1 MKRRLLYSLMLL
13 APMLI
18 RAQYHLDTLHYAG
31 DSKAFIDIVYLGDGF
46 TEDEL
51 DKFADFVKEQN
62 ENFFDKTPLLQ
73 YKSMFNVFYVKTP
86 SNVSGAGMTPDAPID
101 NIFGTCFGTSGVD
114 RMPWPTKWGK
124 VYEVLNAVKPDYDL
138 VPIVVNSE
146 KYGGG
151 GGSPFICF
159 SMNKSSIEVLR
170 HESGH
175 ALAGLADEYW
185 YNGRERPNQ
194 TKDITNLKW
203 KNWMG
208 DEEIGTYRY
217 SDNPDD
223 EGYPWYRPH
232 QNCLMRFLNRDFCA
246 VCREAFIESIHK
258 MSKNIIG
265 YDPITSTQ
273 KEIQDYPMTFKLN
286 LLKPDPNTLRVKW
299 MLDNKVIA
307 SNVDEITIESKDYK
321 EGEYTLSASVED
333 TTLYVRTDDHT
344 KLHTNVVKWDVK
356 ISVSSG
362 IKVISDATAEFMIE
376 TLPFDTELVI
386 RGSHQLKQ
394 PVVAVLTD
402 MNGRKVVQGSFDN
415 TNYCRLNTA
424 QLPSGVYVLQIL
436 QDNQL
441 LYTNKVL
448 KRRLL

>member
-1 MKRRLLYSLMLL
+1 MKKILTICLIL
-13 APMLI
+13 AMKLNGM
-18 RAQYHLDTLHYAG
+18 AQYKLDTIYYAG
-31 DSKAFIDIVYLGDGF
+31 PSELFADIVFLGDGF
-46 TEDEL
+46 TASEMDSFEFL
-51 DKFADFVKEQN
+51 VRQHASQYFE
-62 ENFFDKTPLLQ
+62 KTPLKE
-73 YKSMFNVFYVKTP
+73 YKNMFNVFYVKTP
-86 SNVSGAGMTPDAPID
+86 SNESGAGMTPEEPID

-114 RMPWPTKWGK
+114 RMPWPTKWNK
-124 VYEVLNAVKPDYDL
+124 VYEVLKKTKPDYDM
-138 VPIVVNSE
+138 VPILVNKV

-151 GGSPFICF
+151 GSVPFICY
-159 SMNKSSIEVLR
+159 SIDNSCVETLR

-203 KNWMG
+203 KNWIG

-258 MSKNIIG
+258 MSKNILG

-333 TTLYVRTDDHT
+333 TTLYVRTDDHS

-362 IKVISDATAEFMIE
+362 IKVISDATAEFTIE

-386 RGSHQLKQ
+386 RGAYQLKQ

-402 MNGRKVVQGSFDN
+402 MNGRKIVQGTFDD

-424 QLPSGVYVLQIL
+424 QFPSGVYLLQIL
-436 QDNQL
+436 QNNQL
-441 LYTNKVL
+441 LYSNKVL
-448 KRRLL
+448 KR

>member
-31 DSKAFIDIVYLGDGF
+31 DSKVFIDIVYLGDGF
-46 TEDEL
+46 TEDEM

-86 SNVSGAGMTPDAPID
+86 SNVSGAGMTPDAPVD

-175 ALAGLADEYW
+175 ALGGLADEYW
-185 YNGRERPNQ
+185 YKGREAANMTQILSP
-194 TKDITNLKW
+194 LKW
-203 KNWMG
+203 ERWM
-208 DEEIGTYRY
+208 DEDGVGTYRH
-217 SDNPDD
+217 SND
-223 EGYPWYRPH
+223 ENEEAYNWYRPH
-232 QNCLMRFLNRDFCA
+232 QQCLMRYLNRDYCP
-246 VCREAFIESIHK
+246 VCREALIERIHAR
-258 MSKNIIG
+258 SKNVIS
-265 YDPITSTQ
+265 YTPEENTVPLETEDVLFS
-273 KEIQDYPMTFKLN
+273 LN
-286 LLKPDPNTLRVKW
+286 LLKPEPNTLRVEW
-299 MLDNKVIA
+299 LLDG
-307 SNVDEITIESKDYK
+307 ESVALGQDSYRMKA
-321 EGEYTLSASVED
+321 GAVANGQHQLTAIVED
-333 TTLYVRTDDHT
+333 TTLMVRTEDHT
-344 KLHTNVVKWDVK
+344 QLHAATVVWDVSVNTPSGI
-356 ISVSSG
+356 ISVSTNEYLVG
-362 IKVISDATAEFMIE
+362 P
-376 TLPFDTELVI
+376 LPFETVLVFSNKHPQQLETRMEL
-386 RGSHQLKQ
+386 
-394 PVVAVLTD
+394 
-402 MNGRKVVQGSFDN
+402 
-415 TNYCRLNTA
+415 LNTA
-424 QLPSGVYVLQIL
+424 GFISASATFQDDANCRLTTTQLPAGVYLLRVYQKG
-436 QDNQL
+436 QL
-441 LYTNKVL
+441 VYQRKIT
-448 KRRLL
+448 KR